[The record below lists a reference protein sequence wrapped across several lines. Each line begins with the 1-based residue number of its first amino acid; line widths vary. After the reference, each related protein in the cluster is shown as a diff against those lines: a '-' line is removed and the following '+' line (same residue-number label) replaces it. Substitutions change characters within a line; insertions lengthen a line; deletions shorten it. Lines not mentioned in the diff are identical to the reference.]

1 MNVQLAKTNLEASV
15 REAGF
20 DWIVEVERGDDFT
33 VRLWN
38 GPQEFLK
45 KNVSR
50 GILEDESSPFRD
62 KLIQDARLVLER
74 PQAPPPRP
82 GWTPRGP
89 KMKWMRGWAG
99 QEDAPGNDPFGG
111 TGGVQLLPRCYQN
124 ARHQA
129 YTGRH
134 SARPR
139 CLLLLGLGLLGYP
152 EYVVRGNS

>member
-1 MNVQLAKTNLEASV
+1 MNVQLAKTNLKASV

-20 DWIVEVERGDDFT
+20 DWIVEVERGNDFT

-74 PQAPPPRP
+74 PQAPPLRP

-89 KMKWMRGWAG
+89 KTK
-99 QEDAPGNDPFGG
+99 
-111 TGGVQLLPRCYQN
+111 
-124 ARHQA
+124 
-129 YTGRH
+129 
-134 SARPR
+134 
-139 CLLLLGLGLLGYP
+139 
-152 EYVVRGNS
+152 

>member
-1 MNVQLAKTNLEASV
+1 VGPKGSEETAMSVQLAKTNLEASV

-74 PQAPPPRP
+74 PQAPPP
-82 GWTPRGP
+82 
-89 KMKWMRGWAG
+89 
-99 QEDAPGNDPFGG
+99 
-111 TGGVQLLPRCYQN
+111 
-124 ARHQA
+124 
-129 YTGRH
+129 
-134 SARPR
+134 
-139 CLLLLGLGLLGYP
+139 
-152 EYVVRGNS
+152 

>member
-1 MNVQLAKTNLEASV
+1 MSVQLAKTNLEASV

-74 PQAPPPRP
+74 PQAPPP
-82 GWTPRGP
+82 GP
-89 KMKWMRGWAG
+89 KR
-99 QEDAPGNDPFGG
+99 Q
-111 TGGVQLLPRCYQN
+111 
-124 ARHQA
+124 
-129 YTGRH
+129 
-134 SARPR
+134 
-139 CLLLLGLGLLGYP
+139 
-152 EYVVRGNS
+152 